1 MRQDVQAPMVSG
13 PLEPAP
19 SWNILLIV
27 SLISQGPALLA
38 SWLSRGVERRFL
50 RDLEGP
56 VGYSD

>member
-1 MRQDVQAPMVSG
+1 MRQDMHAPMFLG
-13 PLEPAP
+13 PLDSAP

-38 SWLSRGVERRFL
+38 SSLNRADERRIL
-50 RDLEGP
+50 RDLGVP